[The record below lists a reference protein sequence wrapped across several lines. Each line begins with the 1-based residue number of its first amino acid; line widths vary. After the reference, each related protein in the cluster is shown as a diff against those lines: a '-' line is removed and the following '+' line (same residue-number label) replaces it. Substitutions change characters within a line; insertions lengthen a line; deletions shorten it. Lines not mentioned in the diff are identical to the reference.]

1 VDEALK
7 LVRVSANAAPERA
20 RKSECCNLSGV
31 AEAGLEDGG
40 AVLEGSVQLGD
51 VAEEVAPMISVCV
64 PIDAPLGPMERM
76 SRTSS
81 SSSRREARPRSP
93 RWRDSIGAAVLV
105 ERIGAGGQSGE
116 RAVVLVEGFEDGAE
130 GADGGAV

>member
-7 LVRVSANAAPERA
+7 LGAGLANAAPERG
-20 RKSECCNLSGV
+20 EEIGVLQFGGV

-51 VAEEVAPMISVCV
+51 VAEEVALDDIQFAFPF
-64 PIDAPLGPMERM
+64 DAPLAQWERM

-81 SSSRREARPRSP
+81 SSSRREAK
-93 RWRDSIGAAVLV
+93 AA
-105 ERIGAGGQSGE
+105 
-116 RAVVLVEGFEDGAE
+116 
-130 GADGGAV
+130 